1 MPEAALVNFAAGETS
16 PRSRGRADLP
26 WYAASCRKMLNFIPE
41 VQGPARYRPG
51 FKFVAQTRG
60 GAVAR
65 LIPFQV
71 NNSLSYM
78 LEFTSG
84 FMRVYRNGAPVTVS
98 RTTLTAVTQAA
109 TAVATF
115 TATTNLAAGDDIIIT
130 DVVGMIELNG
140 RTVRLGV
147 RSGNDFP
154 LLDPVTG
161 LGVDSTGFG
170 AYTSGGT
177 VVEVYEI
184 ASPYLAADLDGIQFA
199 QSLDTMYL
207 VHPAYAP
214 RKLTL
219 TGIDAFSL
227 GTYVRTADPF
237 AAVAATLTSTTV
249 AVGSVATRLA
259 VQFSTSFVLDE
270 SVNYT
275 ITAFTGATA
284 VLNGRVVQ
292 LRLDQIVHGASHYYM
307 VDAATGVEVDF
318 ITPQSDDI
326 GTFTP
331 AVENPLTVAFYESR
345 LCFGGTNQRPDV
357 LFFSMAPDPAD
368 GDTRYDNFTGGT
380 DPDDACFFALAPV
393 NGRVAYLTWLRGS
406 ARYLLAGTFG
416 GPHRVSGSGVEEPIT
431 TNSVNVRQIDAAGC
445 APVMAAGGARTFF
458 IERGGRALRTFR
470 WNGEVDDLETYDM
483 LLNAE
488 HMGYSPL
495 TRVAFLSGRPD
506 TLLAIREDGLLVGM
520 TVQGS
525 ENVAGW
531 YRIKVGGL
539 APKVL
544 DAQGLP
550 RTTRGDQL
558 WVVTERNLGGV
569 TRRFVEVAA
578 DDVEFPDLADFF
590 SGGSTIFADSGEA
603 SPGLQRA
610 GEVDDL
616 ATYKAAVY
624 RRQEEYVHLDA
635 AGTYNG
641 ADRGVAAG
649 ATLTPGALTG
659 DDVAFTASA
668 SVFAA
673 SDVGNELWKKP
684 DRDTGIGAGRAVI
697 TAYVSPTEV
706 TCDIEVDFD
715 SLEAVDPGGW
725 YIAADEIVVPHLDG
739 AVVAVVTDGGVYSD
753 GRGDE
758 DEGDYPLVEV
768 TNGKITLTAPA
779 AVVHVGL
786 YYEGFLETQ
795 NLSQAQTK
803 PRNIIEMF
811 IRFLWTLGARYG
823 VGLYDLSKID
833 HRDAG
838 NDALDRPAPVFSGI
852 KRLHNPGGWAA
863 EKELR
868 VVVSQ
873 QLPLPCVV
881 QFVDTRFDVGE
892 EA

>member
-1 MPEAALVNFAAGETS
+1 MPEAALVNFATGETS

-98 RTTLTAVTQAA
+98 RTTLTNVTQAA

-115 TATTNLAAGDDIIIT
+115 TATTNLAVGDDIIIT
-130 DVVGMIELNG
+130 DVVGMVELNG

-147 RSGNDFP
+147 QVGSTFE

-161 LGVDSTGFG
+161 LGVDSSGFG

-184 ASPYLAADLDGIQFA
+184 ASPYLAADLDGVQFA

-207 VHPAYAP
+207 VHPNYAP

-219 TGIDAFSL
+219 STADTSFTLA
-227 GTYVRTADPF
+227 TYVRTADPF
-237 AAVAATLTSTTV
+237 ATVAGNLTLTGITLGTSTV
-249 AVGSVATRLA
+249 
-259 VQFSTSFVLDE
+259 
-270 SVNYT
+270 
-275 ITAFTGATA
+275 ITFTGTP
-284 VLNGRVVQ
+284 VEGVSYTVSGVVGTTQLNGNVYKVEYRSPFGLYSPPPGYYVLVTTA
-292 LRLDQIVHGASHYYM
+292 GA
-307 VDAATGVEVDF
+307 EVDSSAYGAWVSGGTL
-318 ITPQSDDI
+318 TP
-326 GTFTP
+326 P
-331 AVENPLTVAFYESR
+331 AENPLTVAFYEGR

-393 NGRVAYLTWLRGS
+393 NGLVAYLAWLRGS
-406 ARYLLAGTFG
+406 VRYLLAGTFG
-416 GPHRVSGSGVEEPIT
+416 GPHRVSGSGLEEPIT
-431 TNSVNVRQIDAAGC
+431 TNSINVRQIDAAGC

-495 TRVAFLSGRPD
+495 TRAAFLSGRPD

-539 APKVL
+539 GPKVL

-578 DDVEFPDLADFF
+578 DDVEFPDLSDFF

-610 GEVDDL
+610 GEADDL

-624 RRQEEYVHLDA
+624 RRQEEYIHLDA

-641 ADRGVAAG
+641 SDRGVAAG

-668 SVFAA
+668 AVFAA

-684 DRDTGIGAGRAVI
+684 DRNTGIGAGRAVI

-715 SLEAVDPGGW
+715 SLEVVDPGEW

-768 TNGKITLTAPA
+768 TNGKITLSAPA

-823 VGLYDLSKID
+823 VGLYDLAKID

-881 QFVDTRFDVGE
+881 QFIDTRFDVGE
-892 EA
+892 EP